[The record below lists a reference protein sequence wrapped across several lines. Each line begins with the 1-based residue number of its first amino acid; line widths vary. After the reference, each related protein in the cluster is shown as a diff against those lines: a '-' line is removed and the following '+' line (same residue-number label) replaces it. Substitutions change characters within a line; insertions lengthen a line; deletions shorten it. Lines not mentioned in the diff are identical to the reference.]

1 MKKRAENAF
10 QFDNSCKKAKCI
22 FNFEIH
28 TKKNK
33 KRHLFG
39 FFSFYI
45 PYFLCILNLKID
57 IKRDKNEKKAKI
69 LFKFEKYAKKSRK

>member
-28 TKKNK
+28 TKKK
-33 KRHLFG
+33 QKETFIWIFSLLYPLF
-39 FFSFYI
+39 F
-45 PYFLCILNLKID
+45 CILNLKID

-69 LFKFEKYAKKSRK
+69 LFKFVKYAKKSRK